1 MRGFIL
7 FFLLNTLVVWDFD
20 VSAQERMQFNGQV
33 LNEKGKPVEFASI
46 YVRELDLSTYSTEK
60 GDFGFVYPATL
71 KQVQIRITSVGK
83 VSLEQVLVL
92 PVTGSHIFRLKE
104 LTLTLKEVTV
114 NPMFG
119 NVSKSNSSIIF
130 DEEAIERV
138 QAFSLIDI
146 LNTIPGRATVAP
158 NINAPQT
165 ITLRGNLGGNYD
177 LNNSLGVPIILDGVT
192 QSNDANM
199 QSRSVSQ
206 FGMAGSILGGANATN
221 ASDVPFQGMDLRD
234 IPVETIEKV
243 EVIQGVASA
252 EYGEMTDGAIIV
264 DRKAGRGP
272 YQFTTSINGG
282 STNYSIGKGF
292 GLPKQWG
299 AVNLGLNYA
308 ISNPDPRDKVKQYAR
323 IATSLIWSKNFSKE
337 IKNTLS
343 FDYNRRNDDVKMD
356 PDDEKMESSFSNNSG
371 VRLSNRFN
379 LKLNTAL
386 MKQLNITASY
396 SESNQ
401 HTFKQWLVNR
411 GPVGYTNKDTTGIY
425 EGIFTGGRTM
435 MEEEIIG
442 NPITASLGL
451 RMNTYFQFAGMTHAI
466 TYGASYNYSNNG
478 GKGILAD
485 ENKPR
490 WINLN
495 GQNARPYSFEGID
508 PMQNL
513 GLFITDNFGF
523 HVFGKRV
530 NSNFGLRYDQQNGI
544 GNLQPRLSSKIALD
558 RKWDLNLAFGIST
571 KSPTLAHRYPAPTWF
586 DVPLIVA
593 MNTNDALY
601 LVYTQKYLADNSYLK
616 ASRASQAELGLNYNG
631 GFINSRL
638 NLYYKSNRDGFRSV
652 GIPREFTLPVF
663 EYRYDEVTKQI
674 VYNETG
680 VMQTFRNYSDSQIQN
695 EVNSNTYGADWMIST
710 RNIDAINTSIT
721 ASTSF
726 ILGDEDN
733 HYLDRRTLES
743 PLRIGNE
750 DIWHLFFEPTS
761 NDIKYQ
767 LTSKL
772 STTTHIPKLGF
783 VVSTMLDVY
792 WLSRTRG
799 MGNPL
804 QYATA
809 YMNGKGETIYFA
821 SGAVP
826 EGASKVRS
834 FTSSEQA
841 MAYANFNMSVAKEI
855 KRNLRISVTAYNVF
869 NIQPEYTRTDPT
881 DQSQI
886 TTIYNS
892 PVSVT
897 GSISIKF

>member
-7 FFLLNTLVVWDFD
+7 FFLLNTLAVWSSSAF
-20 VSAQERMQFNGQV
+20 AQEKLQFKGQV
-33 LNEKGKPVEFASI
+33 LNESGKPIEFASI
-46 YVRELDLSTYSTEK
+46 YVKELDLNTFSSEK
-60 GDFGFVYPATL
+60 GGFSFSYPSTL
-71 KQVQIRITSVGK
+71 KQFQIRITSVGK
-83 VSLEQVLVL
+83 VSLEQNVSLQVAA
-92 PVTGSHIFRLKE
+92 PRIFRLKE

-119 NVSKSNSSIIF
+119 NVTKSNSSIIF

-206 FGMAGSILGGANATN
+206 FGMAGSILGGANGTN
-221 ASDVPFQGMDLRD
+221 SSDVPFQGMDLRD

-323 IATSLIWSKNFSKE
+323 VATSLIWSKNFSKD

-356 PDDEKMESSFSNNSG
+356 PDDEKMESSFSSNSG

-379 LKLNTAL
+379 LKLNTTLA
-386 MKQLNITASY
+386 KQLNITASY

-442 NPITASLGL
+442 NPVTASVGL
-451 RMNTYFQFAGMTHAI
+451 RLSTYFQFAGMTHAI

-508 PMQNL
+508 PMQNI
-513 GLFITDNFGF
+513 GLYLTDNFSF
-523 HVFGKRV
+523 HVFGKRL

-544 GNLQPRLSSKIALD
+544 GNLQPRLSSRIALD
-558 RKWDLNLAFGIST
+558 KKWDLNLAFGIST
-571 KSPTLAHRYPAPTWF
+571 KSPTLAHRYPAPTWL
-586 DVPLIVA
+586 DIPLIVA
-593 MNTNDALY
+593 MNTNAALY
-601 LVYTQKYLADNSYLK
+601 LVYTQKYLADNSHLK
-616 ASRASQAELGLNYNG
+616 ASRAAQAELGLNYNG

-638 NLYYKSNRDGFRSV
+638 NLYYKSNRDGFRS
-652 GIPREFTLPVF
+652 ISSPRQFTLPVF
-663 EYRYDEVTKQI
+663 EYRYDEATKQI

-680 VMQTFRNYSDSQIQN
+680 AMQSFRNYSDNHIQN

-710 RNIDAINTSIT
+710 RMIPAINTSISS
-721 ASTSF
+721 STSF
-726 ILGDEDN
+726 ILGDEDSR
-733 HYLDRRTLES
+733 YLDLRTLAS
-743 PLRIGNE
+743 PLRVGNE
-750 DIWHLFFEPTS
+750 DVWHLFFEPTS
-761 NDIKYQ
+761 NDLKFRMS
-767 LTSKL
+767 SKL
-772 STTTHIPKLGF
+772 STTTHVPKLGF
-783 VVSTMLDVY
+783 VVSTMLDVF
-792 WLSRTRG
+792 WLSKTRG
-799 MGNPL
+799 MGETL
-804 QYATA
+804 QYAKA
-809 YMNGKGETIYFA
+809 YLNGKGETIFFEP
-821 SGAVP
+821 GTKL
-826 EGASKVRS
+826 EGASKVRDIS
-834 FTSSEQA
+834 NSEQP

-869 NIQPEYTRTDPT
+869 NIQPEYTRTNPT
-881 DQSQI
+881 DQTQSTI
-886 TTIYNS
+886 IYNS